1 MAALKEIEVSMQFEV
16 CLSARNVKVNQ
27 WNKTD
32 NHRRLTHQLHIL
44 DITDDHIHAAVNSLS
59 EVEKTSISEKLTLL
73 NIAQQSGLR
82 MSIEGLK
89 PHVSNLSYQDLAT
102 VFVDILRQISQLD
115 SDLFMPN

>member
-1 MAALKEIEVSMQFEV
+1 M
-16 CLSARNVKVNQ
+16 
-27 WNKTD
+27 
-32 NHRRLTHQLHIL
+32 
-44 DITDDHIHAAVNSLS
+44 
-59 EVEKTSISEKLTLL
+59 LTLL